1 MIFDVL
7 GASQGPCLVCSKA
20 SSRRWDAWRAFS
32 FNSCHATPRPPLRT
46 HAGFSWGNSCNFF
59 PRVRERNVKE
69 ICQGRRGSLYAN
81 FNAPL
86 RDSRVSLKGGAHSGS
101 NSSVSKGSDL
111 KATDAEYLIRTGAIR
126 KGDLIVHKVY
136 GICKFVRLI
145 QHNKTGMV
153 YIVLEFKG
161 GHTENFLFDSS
172 NKRLQN
178 LILRFAGRQSTG
190 LHKFERGGSKAW
202 KKDVQETSALAAKH
216 AEDLIVMQAQRQASE
231 GLRMDPPCA
240 RYKSFEESF
249 PYEETM
255 DQQKAIQHCLRDLQS
270 QLPMDR
276 IICGDVGFGK
286 TEIALRCAMLSACSG
301 FQTAVLVPTTVLAEQ
316 HGKTFAE
323 RLSPHGVNVAT
334 LNRFCARA
342 NELNILEGLADGSVD
357 VVVGTHR
364 LLSSDISFS
373 NLGLLIVDEEHRFG
387 VKHKEAIKVV
397 APFLNVL
404 TLTATPIPR
413 TLYMADLGLRDY
425 SLIETPPKNRLP
437 IDTHVYET
445 EVLSGFKSWDQAQ
458 DQRDLAFI
466 RRVLTDELKR
476 GGQCYVV
483 HNRIKRRMNKETM
496 TEEEF
501 GGLQDVA
508 DVVQTLLPNAHVE
521 LAHGQ
526 MDGSELQSVMSRF
539 VNREVDVLVS
549 TLIIENGIDIPTAN
563 TMIINRA
570 DKLGLAQLH
579 QVRGRIGRNGDS
591 SNCILLL
598 PKVGASSTAVTS
610 EGLER
615 IDAIQNFNDLGSG
628 HQIAARDR
636 DMRGCGELFRA
647 VDNKIV
653 QTGSPKVG
661 WDFYMQLLAEKVR
674 ERKGMNEDVDVS
686 AEASDNAEPRLVN
699 EKTQM

>member
-1 MIFDVL
+1 MATARVAHDD
-7 GASQGPCLVCSKA
+7 LV
-20 SSRRWDAWRAFS
+20 SSSALTEEKSD
-32 FNSCHATPRPPLRT
+32 LRT
-46 HAGFSWGNSCNFF
+46 
-59 PRVRERNVKE
+59 
-69 ICQGRRGSLYAN
+69 
-81 FNAPL
+81 
-86 RDSRVSLKGGAHSGS
+86 
-101 NSSVSKGSDL
+101 
-111 KATDAEYLIRTGAIR
+111 TDAEYLIRTGAIQ
-126 KGDLIVHKVY
+126 KGDLVVHKVY

-145 QHNKTGMV
+145 QHNRTGMV

-161 GHTENFLFDSS
+161 GHRENFLFDSS

-202 KKDVQETSALAAKH
+202 KKDVQETSELAAKH
-216 AEDLIVMQAQRQASE
+216 AEDLLIMQAQRQASE
-231 GLRMDPPCA
+231 GVRMNAPCA
-240 RYKSFEESF
+240 RYESFEESF
-249 PYEETM
+249 AYEETI
-255 DQQKAIQHCLRDLQS
+255 DQKTAIMQCLSDLQS
-270 QLPMDR
+270 HIPMDR

-301 FQTAVLVPTTVLAEQ
+301 FQTAILVPTTVLAEQ

-323 RLSPHGVNVAT
+323 RLSPHGVRVAT
-334 LNRFCARA
+334 LNRFCARS
-342 NELNILEGLADGSVD
+342 NELSILEGLADGSVD
-357 VVVGTHR
+357 VIVGTHR

-437 IDTHVYET
+437 IHTDVYET
-445 EVLSGFKSWDQAQ
+445 EVLSGCKSWDRAQ
-458 DQRDLAFI
+458 DQKDLKYIQRA
-466 RRVLTDELKR
+466 LMDELDR

-496 TEEEF
+496 SEEEF

-508 DVVQTLLPNAHVE
+508 DVVQALLPIARVE
-521 LAHGQ
+521 IAHGQ
-526 MDGSELQSVMSRF
+526 MDGRELQSVMSRF

-598 PKVGASSTAVTS
+598 PKVGASTAVTS

-615 IDAIQNFNDLGSG
+615 IEAIQNFNELGSG
-628 HQIAARDR
+628 HHIAARDR

-661 WDFYMQLLAEKVR
+661 WDFYMQLLAERVR
-674 ERKGMNEDVDVS
+674 ERKAMKQDDDGKIEEELNKLDTNLVKNE
-686 AEASDNAEPRLVN
+686 
-699 EKTQM
+699 T